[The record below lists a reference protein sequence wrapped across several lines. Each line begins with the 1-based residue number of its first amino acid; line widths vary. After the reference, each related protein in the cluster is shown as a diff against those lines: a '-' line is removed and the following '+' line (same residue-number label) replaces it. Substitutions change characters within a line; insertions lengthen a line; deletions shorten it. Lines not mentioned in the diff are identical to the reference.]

1 MVVKRSTPDGS
12 SSLCTHEEGCVKLKR
27 NAGFLALKMS
37 NKMTLCGV
45 MRNPVIE
52 QFCLVPF
59 TIDPGGEDEHKGVT

>member
-1 MVVKRSTPDGS
+1 M
-12 SSLCTHEEGCVKLKR
+12 KR